1 MPQTRWDERYSV
13 PGYAYGTEPDE
24 FLRSVLDRLP
34 VGRVLTIGEG
44 EGRNAV
50 FLARRGFDVTA
61 LDASRVGLTKA
72 EALADAN
79 SVRIHTVE
87 ADLADFVFEP
97 GAWDVIVSIWV
108 HLPPAL
114 RRRVHGSIVTALRPG
129 GAVVLEAYTPDQIG
143 RGTGGPPR
151 EELMMTADM
160 LREDFAGL
168 EPEMC
173 VETERDVVEGRLHT
187 GLGAVVQLLA
197 FKSA

>member
-1 MPQTRWDERYSV
+1 MSTPSL
-13 PGYAYGTEPDE
+13 A
-24 FLRSVLDRLP
+24 L
-34 VGRVLTIGEG
+34 VLTIGEG

-72 EALADAN
+72 EALADAKG
-79 SVRIHTVE
+79 VRIHTVE
-87 ADLADFVFEP
+87 ADLADFAFEP

-108 HLPPAL
+108 HLPPEL

-129 GAVVLEAYTPDQIG
+129 GAAVLEAYTPDQIG

-151 EELMMTADM
+151 VDLMMTADV

-173 VETERDVVEGRLHT
+173 VETERDVAEGRLHT
-187 GLGAVVQLLA
+187 GSGAIVQLLA
-197 FKSA
+197 FKPA